1 METRLTA
8 LKNFVLGKDKVEA
21 GEPFETDPATAARLV
36 QKGIASAGEPP
47 KEPKKKAGKKKA
59 AKKAG
64 EKK

>member
-36 QKGIASAGEPP
+36 QKGIAGELET
-47 KEPKKKAGKKKA
+47 KAKKKAGKKKA